1 MRTQK
6 IAKSIVQRIV
16 KSIMIMGLVL
26 SGLASRADEVLYW
39 MLDNP
44 TITDMYYTKY
54 NLADRSTTMEG
65 NEMVFARVAAF
76 QDQAGD
82 NSYEATRL
90 DGGFSGAGDIV
101 YLDLYFPGEDGEWTL
116 DIPNNTIAIIG
127 ASGEPGTVKP
137 SERASIAASLEAAGK
152 IPGVSIESFSFA
164 VELGTYDDDGNWVLA
179 AISHTETYAALTG
192 YISQQLDIP
201 DTTRWAPNAF
211 AAPEPSSGLLTLIGL
226 ALLGLKRKKV

>member
-1 MRTQK
+1 MDKLIK
-6 IAKSIVQRIV
+6 IAV
-16 KSIMIMGLVL
+16 MMGLAFV
-26 SGLASRADEVLYW
+26 GLASRTDEVLYW

-44 TITDMYYTKY
+44 TITDTYYTKY
-54 NLADRSTTMEG
+54 QLADQSTTMQG
-65 NEMVFARVAAF
+65 NEMVLARVAAF

-101 YLDLYFPGEDGEWTL
+101 YLDLYFPDGDGNWTL
-116 DIPNNTIAIIG
+116 DIPNNTVAIIG

-137 SERASIAASLEAAGK
+137 SERASIAASLTAAGK
-152 IPGVSIESFSFA
+152 MPGTSIESFSFA

-201 DTTRWAPNAF
+201 DATRWAPNAF
-211 AAPEPSSGLLTLIGL
+211 AAPEPTSGLLTLFGL

>member
-1 MRTQK
+1 MDKVIK
-6 IAKSIVQRIV
+6 IAV
-16 KSIMIMGLVL
+16 MMGLAFV
-26 SGLASRADEVLYW
+26 GLASRADEVLYW

-44 TITDMYYTKY
+44 TITDTYYTKY
-54 NLADRSTTMEG
+54 QLADQSTTMQG
-65 NEMVFARVAAF
+65 KEMVFARVAAF
-76 QDQAGD
+76 QDQAGEK
-82 NSYEATRL
+82 SYDATRL
-90 DGGFSGAGDIV
+90 DGGYSGAGDIV

-164 VELGTYDDDGNWVLA
+164 VELGTLDDDGNWVLA

-201 DTTRWAPNAF
+201 DATRWAPNAF
-211 AAPEPSSGLLTLIGL
+211 AAPEPTSGLLTLFGL